1 MRKKMELL
9 QKYASD
15 SLQDE
20 EEKSKKML
28 GLWRWIIMSLIC
40 KNSDWIFWSNWLQNN
55 FNKGTSIVLVVWE
68 CILNEISQKL
78 NQILILVI

>member
-28 GLWRWIIMSLIC
+28 GLWRQIIMSLIC
-40 KNSDWIFWSNWLQNN
+40 KDSDWILWSNWLQNN
-55 FNKGTSIVLVVWE
+55 LSQGTSIVSWE
-68 CILNEISQKL
+68 SILNEISQELK
-78 NQILILVI
+78 

>member
-28 GLWRWIIMSLIC
+28 GL
-40 KNSDWIFWSNWLQNN
+40 
-55 FNKGTSIVLVVWE
+55 
-68 CILNEISQKL
+68 
-78 NQILILVI
+78 

>member
-9 QKYASD
+9 RKYASD

-28 GLWRWIIMSLIC
+28 GL
-40 KNSDWIFWSNWLQNN
+40 
-55 FNKGTSIVLVVWE
+55 
-68 CILNEISQKL
+68 
-78 NQILILVI
+78 